1 MASLILTGVFGTGGS
16 SWGRGRRKDLDGVW
30 GVDLVRARAGEAM
43 LDEGFSGDAARER
56 DVGGNRTF
64 GFDGLRDIVFG
75 IQEQHV
81 LLWLAVEKLFAI
93 SYLVPAPTPSLSSTS
108 CKYGAFTSTIAT
120 RHEYVEILCLDKL
133 MS

>member
-43 LDEGFSGDAARER
+43 LEEGFRGDAARER
-56 DVGGNRTF
+56 DVGGSRTF

-81 LLWLAVEKLFAI
+81 LLWLAVEKLFV
-93 SYLVPAPTPSLSSTS
+93 SYLVPAPTPSLSSLAS
-108 CKYGAFTSTIAT
+108 MVLLLRGLRPDTSTWKSCVST
-120 RHEYVEILCLDKL
+120 
-133 MS
+133 S

>member
-1 MASLILTGVFGTGGS
+1 M
-16 SWGRGRRKDLDGVW
+16 DGVW

-56 DVGGNRTF
+56 DVGGTRTF

-81 LLWLAVEKLFAI
+81 LLWLAFQA
-93 SYLVPAPTPSLSSTS
+93 LVTSS
-108 CKYGAFTSTIAT
+108 
-120 RHEYVEILCLDKL
+120 
-133 MS
+133 